1 MKQEKRKFVE
11 GVDYLSTPGWIPGPG
26 GRKDAGLPEGG
37 PTMVITDMGVMRFDD
52 GSKQM
57 YLSRTY
63 PGIRPRQVQEKMGIE
78 IDLSRTVE
86 ETPPTEEELSLLRE
100 RIDPQGLII

>member
-11 GVDYLSTPGWIPGPG
+11 EVDYLSTPGWISGPG
-26 GRKDAGLPEGG
+26 GRTDAGLPEGG

-52 GSKQM
+52 ESKEM
-57 YLSRTY
+57 YLSGTY
-63 PGIRPRQVQEKMGIE
+63 PGILPQQVQEKMGIE
-78 IDLSRTVE
+78 IDPSRAVE
-86 ETPPTEEELSLLRE
+86 EPSPTEGELDLLRE

>member
-11 GVDYLSTPGWIPGPG
+11 KVDYLSTPGWIPGSG

-37 PTMVITDMGVMRFDD
+37 PSVVITDMGVMRFNDE
-52 GSKQM
+52 SKQM

-63 PGIRPRQVQEKMGIE
+63 PGIRPQQVQEKMGIE
-78 IDLSRTVE
+78 IDPSRAVE